1 MRCNVCL
8 SVQTIACKVHNF
20 IISLARLI
28 TNECVVKKTT
38 TTTTKKKHTHTH
50 KKNGRFP
57 RALKI
62 HPAHPQA
69 EFGYFTAVSG
79 VGSSPALAT
88 CDVPGGL
95 NG

>member
-1 MRCNVCL
+1 MRCNVSL

-20 IISLARLI
+20 IISLARLT
-28 TNECVVKKTT
+28 TNECVVKK
-38 TTTTKKKHTHTH
+38 KKKK

-57 RALKI
+57 RALKF
-62 HPAHPQA
+62 HPAHPQT

-88 CDVPGGL
+88 CDVPGGFSR
-95 NG
+95 GST